1 VDVSCALEESI
12 VVMDQHRAGRV
23 SETVREELAEI
34 IGFEMEDPRLAM
46 VDVTGVLVAPDL
58 RNAVVRVGL
67 SGDERQQRA
76 ALAALDHARHYLR
89 QELARRL
96 NLRKVPEL
104 HFEPD
109 PAGDAAERIEILLKR
124 TKKVRRST
132 ENQP

>member
-1 VDVSCALEESI
+1 
-12 VVMDQHRAGRV
+12 MDQHRAGRV
-23 SETVREELAEI
+23 SETIREELAEI
-34 IGFEMEDPRLAM
+34 IGFEMEDPRLAT

-58 RNAVVRVGL
+58 RNAVVRIGL
-67 SGDERQQRA
+67 SGDEGGQRA

-109 PAGDAAERIEILLKR
+109 PAADATERIEILLKR